1 MFITQEDQ
9 AFRTTD
15 LITELR
21 SNNPNTVKVD
31 YDIYKYIG
39 PYPNLF
45 PMTNFY
51 GSVNR
56 ATKINLENQRVISV
70 RWLIR
75 HEVKRRYEWIFNVI
89 HWKIAFVFYNEE
101 PICVLRSPDTR
112 EDMYSKMFIV
122 DRENHQRATAFI
134 FSNMESDP
142 GPELEMYGLDA
153 PSGSFAGD
161 VQPNVRS
168 PHGDPAGFLDWR
180 ITDQNKQHN
189 QLLEYI
195 INYTFDPHVDKLFF
209 FTRLID

>member
-1 MFITQEDQ
+1 MFIREEAD
-9 AFRTTD
+9 AIRFNE
-15 LITELR
+15 LVAELR
-21 SNNPNTVKVD
+21 SQNTNTVKVD

-56 ATKINLENQRVISV
+56 ATKLNLENQRVLSV
-70 RWLIR
+70 RWLEE
-75 HEVKRRYEWIFNVI
+75 HEVRRRYEWIFDII
-89 HWKIAFVFYNEE
+89 HWKVAVVFFNEE

-112 EDMYSKMFIV
+112 EDGYSKMFII
-122 DRENHQRATAFI
+122 DRDNHQRATSFI

-161 VQPNVRS
+161 VQPHVRS
-168 PHGDPAGFLDWR
+168 AYGDPAEFLDYT
-180 ITDQNKQHN
+180 ITNVNGQHN

-209 FTRLID
+209 FNELY